1 MYSRGYYKRGRTL
14 AIILVIMTVL
24 IHNEVLMHL
33 SKWMRIW
40 KYVRLRFSLAVLV
53 VIFTH
58 IFEIGLFSIGYYVFL
73 RLGNFGTLTGDAF
86 NSIGDVGYYSFVTY
100 TSLGYGDITPT
111 GSLRFMA
118 ELEVLTGLVMLAW
131 TASFFFVFM
140 SELWKN
146 RQ

>member
-1 MYSRGYYKRGRTL
+1 MVL
-14 AIILVIMTVL
+14 LVAIVLVIVTVL

-33 SKWMRIW
+33 SGWLRSW
-40 KYVRLRFSLAVLV
+40 KHLRLRFALAVLA

-58 IFEIGLFSIGYYVFL
+58 AFEIGLFAVAYYVFV
-73 RLGNFGTLTGDAF
+73 RAGGHGALTGAAF
-86 NSIGDVGYYSFVTY
+86 HGGTDVGYFSFVTY
-100 TSLGYGDITPT
+100 TSLGYGDITPV

-140 SELWKN
+140 SDLWRK
-146 RQ
+146 